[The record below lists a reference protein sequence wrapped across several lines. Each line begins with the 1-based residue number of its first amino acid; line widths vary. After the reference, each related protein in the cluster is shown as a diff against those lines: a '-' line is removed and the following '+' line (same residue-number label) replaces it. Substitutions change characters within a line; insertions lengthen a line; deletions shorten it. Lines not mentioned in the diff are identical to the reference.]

1 MNSLT
6 TLNTIQEQVARALL
20 EIQAVVF
27 SPHDPITLKSGIKS
41 PVYVDNRRLPFWPAQ
56 WQIVIEGMQQT
67 IAAYNIEFDVIA
79 GMAAGGIPHS
89 AALAYTLKKP
99 SVFVRKEAKEH
110 GTHGQIEGGD
120 VSGKRVLLVEDMVTT
135 GGSSLGGVDA
145 LRAAKATVKDCLSI
159 TSYGFTTASEAFAA
173 ANVRLLPLAP
183 FSAIVI
189 EASKMG
195 LFDQAALDLV
205 EAWMRDPFHWGE
217 TE

>member
-1 MNSLT
+1 MNSL
-6 TLNTIQEQVARALL
+6 NPIQEQVARALL

-27 SPHDPITLKSGIKS
+27 SPHAPMTLKSGIKS

-56 WQIVIEGMQQT
+56 WQIVIEGFQQL
-67 IAAYNIEFDVIA
+67 IAAQNIAFDVIA
-79 GMAAGGIPHS
+79 GIAAGGIPHS

-99 SVFVRKEAKEH
+99 SVFVRKEAKQH
-110 GTHGQIEGGD
+110 GTRGQIEGGD

-135 GGSSLGGVDA
+135 GGSSLAGVDA
-145 LRAAKATVKDCLSI
+145 LRTAQATVRDCLCI
-159 TSYGFTTASEAFAA
+159 TSYGFAEANAAFAA
-173 ANVRLLPLAP
+173 ANVRLLPLTP

-217 TE
+217 DE

>member
-1 MNSLT
+1 MNSL
-6 TLNTIQEQVARALL
+6 NSIQVQVARALL

-27 SPHDPITLKSGIKS
+27 SPHAPMTLKSGIKS

-56 WQIVIEGMQQT
+56 WQIVIEGFQQM
-67 IAAYNIEFDVIA
+67 IAAQNIAFDVIA
-79 GMAAGGIPHS
+79 GIAAGGIPHS

-110 GTHGQIEGGD
+110 GTRGQIEGGD
-120 VSGKRVLLVEDMVTT
+120 VSRKRVLLVEDMVTT
-135 GGSSLGGVDA
+135 GGSSLAGVDA
-145 LRAAKATVKDCLSI
+145 LRAAEATVKDCLSI
-159 TSYGFTTASEAFAA
+159 TSYGFAEATEAFAS
-173 ANVRLLPLAP
+173 ANVRLYPLAP
-183 FSAIVI
+183 FSTIVI

-195 LFDQAALDLV
+195 LFDQDALALI